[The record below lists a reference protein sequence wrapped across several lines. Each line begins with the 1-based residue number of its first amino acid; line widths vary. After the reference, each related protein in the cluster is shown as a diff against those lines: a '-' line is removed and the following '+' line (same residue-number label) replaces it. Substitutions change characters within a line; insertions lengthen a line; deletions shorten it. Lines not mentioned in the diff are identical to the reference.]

1 VTPEVAAGLA
11 ALVAA
16 GATVLGA
23 VALVLFFSRGQPWG
37 TVNDVSSVVL
47 MVALVPVA
55 LLVAT
60 LESETVT
67 TVALVVAGLGILA
80 MVSVAVLQAL
90 LVARRVTFEQSKGP
104 VLFGGAIV
112 GVWYIASGFLASRT
126 GLEGVL
132 AWLAIAAGLGL
143 VAVALGFALG
153 SERHP
158 LSAAGGALAFLG
170 STAFLVLLGA
180 RLVTGDL
187 VAPSWNA

>member
-1 VTPEVAAGLA
+1 VTPEVAAGVA
-11 ALVAA
+11 ALVGA
-16 GATVLGA
+16 GATVVGA
-23 VALVLFFSRGQPWG
+23 VALVLFFARGQPWG

-47 MVALVPVA
+47 MLALIPVA

-80 MVSVAVLQAL
+80 MAAVAVLEAL

-104 VLFGGAIV
+104 VLFGSMVV
-112 GVWYIASGFLASRT
+112 GVWYIASGLLAGRT
-126 GLEGVL
+126 GLEGL
-132 AWLAIAAGLGL
+132 PASLAIAAGTGF
-143 VAVALGFALG
+143 VAVGLGFAIRD
-153 SERHP
+153 ERHP
-158 LSAAGGALAFLG
+158 LSTSGGALAFAG
-170 STAFLVLLGA
+170 STAFLVLLGS